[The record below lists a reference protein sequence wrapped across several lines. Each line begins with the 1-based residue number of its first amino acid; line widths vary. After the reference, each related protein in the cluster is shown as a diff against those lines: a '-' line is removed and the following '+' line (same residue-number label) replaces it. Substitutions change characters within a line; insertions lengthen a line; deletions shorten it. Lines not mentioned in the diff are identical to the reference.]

1 MFHDD
6 KYICLTHTTQGVGES
21 SQLACVKLAL
31 RFGSLVHSLFSIWR
45 HKSWDQFRSLPG
57 FQETMVL
64 FRFCFAVLH
73 LLQAIG
79 NSQFSFVGEWISV
92 WALTPFDPSSA
103 RAEPWSARTSSEVA
117 PMGAASVP
125 EARGTFSLLL
135 FVFAL
140 VNENCGATRL
150 FDISEIQFPN
160 SKNDL
165 NNVTNTIETEQNVS

>member
-1 MFHDD
+1 MFHDE
-6 KYICLTHTTQGVGES
+6 KYICPTHTTQGVGES

-31 RFGSLVHSLFSIWR
+31 RFGSLAHSLFSIWR
-45 HKSWDQFRSLPG
+45 HMRSIPIFTGVPGNYGLVPLLFCRLAFSPSHRKLTIQFCRRMNLCLGTDS
-57 FQETMVL
+57 VW
-64 FRFCFAVLH
+64 
-73 LLQAIG
+73 
-79 NSQFSFVGEWISV
+79 SQFCES
-92 WALTPFDPSSA
+92 WALIS
-103 RAEPWSARTSSEVA
+103 RTSSEVA

-165 NNVTNTIETEQNVS
+165 NNVTNTIEIEQNVS